1 MEHPGSEGFQSA
13 EMMIKY
19 SISLGR
25 GFSICFSICFSQ
37 VRIISYLVNLNDLV
51 KRDATDATDATDP
64 EALED
69 DAIPQAELSDGSDGS
84 GCVGIKTGK

>member
-1 MEHPGSEGFQSA
+1 
-13 EMMIKY
+13 MMIKY

-25 GFSICFSICFSQ
+25 GFSICFSQ
-37 VRIISYLVNLNDLV
+37 VRIISYLVNLNDFV

-69 DAIPQAELSDGSDGS
+69 DAIPQARTGFFTITIAMPAMLSL
-84 GCVGIKTGK
+84 